1 MPIIQNKYL
10 SFLIYI
16 LYNNIGDKNG
26 IYTTSNNTYNNSTS
40 YLKS

>member
-1 MPIIQNKYL
+1 MPTIQNKYL

-26 IYTTSNNTYNNSTS
+26 IYTTSNSAYNSFIS
-40 YLKS
+40 HIKS